1 MNPIQLKLNTAGRGA
16 FVIEE
21 DNVRVAEMEISI
33 SGGNLIVYH
42 TEVAEKLKGQ
52 GIASQL
58 LSAMVAHA
66 RANNLKVVPLCPYVH
81 AQFKRHPEQYT
92 DIWNQHWHAPIP
104 K

>member
-1 MNPIQLKLNTAGRGA
+1 MNEIQLKLNDAGRGA

-21 DNVRVAEMEISI
+21 NGVRIAEMEISI

-52 GIASQL
+52 GVAGKL
-58 LSAMVAHA
+58 LETMVAYVRKH
-66 RANNLKVVPLCPYVH
+66 NLKVVPLCPYVH

-92 DIWNQHWHAPIP
+92 DIWNKEWHTA
-104 K
+104 KL